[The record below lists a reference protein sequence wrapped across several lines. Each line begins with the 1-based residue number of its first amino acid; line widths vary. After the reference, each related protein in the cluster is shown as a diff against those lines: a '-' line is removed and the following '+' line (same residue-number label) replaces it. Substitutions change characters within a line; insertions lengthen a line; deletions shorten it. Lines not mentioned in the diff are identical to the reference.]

1 MSHVDGLGS
10 VRTLTDSAK
19 AVVQTYESD
28 EFGVPIAAQGGA
40 AQPFGFTGEQRD
52 SENGLAYLRAV
63 LRSDAR

>member
-28 EFGVPIAAQGGA
+28 EFGVPIAAQGGS